1 MDVFVERQSESQFSE
16 VRNYTVAEILCKEIF
31 FRQSVIWQEID
42 YRTSN
47 EIFLYEKVCCEAC
60 FDIDYFTFLCTS
72 TL

>member
-47 EIFLYEKVCCEAC
+47 EIFLYEKVC
-60 FDIDYFTFLCTS
+60 
-72 TL
+72 